1 MSSNPKIT
9 EHALIRYMERVKGID
24 VEAMRKE
31 VTDNK
36 IVEQIDVLGS
46 GTFPCGDYKIVVR
59 DSIIVTVL
67 CNEKPV

>member
-1 MSSNPKIT
+1 MNSKPIIT

-24 VEAMRKE
+24 VESMRKE
-31 VTDNK
+31 VVNNK
-36 IVEQIDVLGS
+36 IVDQITRLGS